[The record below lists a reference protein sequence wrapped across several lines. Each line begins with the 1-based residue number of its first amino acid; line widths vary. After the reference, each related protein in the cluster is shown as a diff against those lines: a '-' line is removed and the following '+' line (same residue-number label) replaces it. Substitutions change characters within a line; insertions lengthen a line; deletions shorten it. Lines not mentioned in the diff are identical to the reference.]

1 VSILGNPSSRKRRK
15 VTRTYLSSIPHLREF
30 LTEYGYGAG
39 RAFPRR
45 LADFNG
51 DYETQLQTWL
61 KTYDWSVDAIR
72 RQDPYD
78 ERRRLGPD
86 ETYEERETRED
97 SDRKEM
103 LDWIAQITTE
113 CDWTLRR
120 LFDRYQLSPI
130 YVLDILAFWKAHLV
144 FYRRAIEGSKY
155 LRSAKHR
162 EQHSKVLLKAAEIL
176 ELWKPISSYTFS
188 MLSFP
193 EPRELRFI
201 AKTLQ
206 GAGASQSHRP
216 ENIELKK
223 CARDLSELFKRK
235 TSLRL
240 PEYVGELLRAAF
252 PDMWNPASRVL
263 PQRSS

>member
-1 VSILGNPSSRKRRK
+1 
-15 VTRTYLSSIPHLREF
+15 
-30 LTEYGYGAG
+30 
-39 RAFPRR
+39 
-45 LADFNG
+45 
-51 DYETQLQTWL
+51 
-61 KTYDWSVDAIR
+61 
-72 RQDPYD
+72 
-78 ERRRLGPD
+78 
-86 ETYEERETRED
+86 
-97 SDRKEM
+97 M

-252 PDMWNPASRVL
+252 PDMWNPASRVYL
-263 PQRSS
+263 KEAAKQLLKGPNGRARQKLRPPVGTFVEEFNLKDRASATRLNSP